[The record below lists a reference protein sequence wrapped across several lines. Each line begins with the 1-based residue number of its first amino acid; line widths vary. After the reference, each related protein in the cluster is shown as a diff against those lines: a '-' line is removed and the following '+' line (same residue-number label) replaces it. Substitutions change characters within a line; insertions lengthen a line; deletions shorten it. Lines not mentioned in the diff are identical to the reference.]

1 MVIVMMMVIIKKTE
15 ENTHTIRPLKVA
27 PRPSLHFHG
36 DNHWLH
42 HKDNYND
49 RNGSAFSETG
59 LISSELAPRYDQKFD
74 RQALCNFSM
83 VKPKVGFPYFSIFT
97 FLFIRATWD
106 NETLMV
112 D

>member
-15 ENTHTIRPLKVA
+15 ENTHTIRPLW
-27 PRPSLHFHG
+27 PSLHFHG

-74 RQALCNFSM
+74 RQALCNVSM
-83 VKPKVGFPYFSIFT
+83 VEPKVGFPYFSIFT